1 MPHLLSPIP
10 EAAPAAVS
18 DMDPPY
24 RYNRLFKRFVLLT
37 LVCSVV
43 PLLLVGWRISHQY
56 QRSAETRVMAAFRNE
71 MQHHRKVIDL
81 FLKDHRS
88 KLELMAQTNSRQDFV
103 QPGRLRSIFD
113 LFNQDRLTLTDLG
126 VIDAEGNHLA
136 YVGPYDLLDKN
147 YAESHWFKMV
157 MEKGLYISDMFMG
170 FRREPHFIIAVKGN
184 DAIGPWIL
192 RATVD
197 TEGFR
202 ALVENVMIGRTGEI
216 FLVNREGVYQTTSR
230 YSGRIMENASMTV
243 GPVHP
248 GIQVR
253 QEASDAG
260 FNGERSVRQI
270 VSTAWLE
277 IPQWMLVVR
286 QDYAE
291 AFAAE
296 NRANLSVLVFL
307 LISAATIL
315 GVTILVTR
323 HMLNLVK
330 RRDVRAETLNRQLMQ
345 ASKMASIGELSVGV
359 AHEINNPLAIIS
371 TEREILIDASQK
383 ANGIDPSFRTQLD
396 NAMHQIDVQ
405 IQRCKRITHN
415 LLRFSR
421 RTESVIDT
429 VDINAFISEVIDLME
444 REARSSGIT
453 FFERLSAD
461 VPPILS
467 DLSQLQQVFL
477 NLITNAI
484 DAHEDKR
491 YGSVAIS
498 TTYLESEKIV
508 EIVVSDT
515 GCGMSQETLARVFDP
530 FFTTKPTGR
539 GTGLGLSICYS
550 IIKGLGG
557 RIHVKSVP
565 GQGTDFIIRLP
576 LRKSDS
582 TGNARPHAN
591 QMEQAA

>member
-1 MPHLLSPIP
+1 MPDLPANGSDP
-10 EAAPAAVS
+10 AGAAVS
-18 DMDPPY
+18 DNDQTY
-24 RYNRLFKRFVLLT
+24 RYKRLFKRFVLLT

-43 PLLLVGWRISHQY
+43 PLLLVGWVISHRY
-56 QRSAETRVMAAFRNE
+56 QHSAEARVMTAFRNE
-71 MQHHRKVIDL
+71 VQHHRKVIEL
-81 FLKDHRS
+81 FLKEHRA
-88 KLELMAQTNSRQDFV
+88 KLELIAQTQSRQDLIL
-103 QPGRLRSIFD
+103 PGRLRTVFD
-113 LFNQDRLTLTDLG
+113 LFNQEHWNLTDLG
-126 VIDAEGNHLA
+126 VIDGEGRHLA

-147 YAESHWFKMV
+147 YRATHWFGQV
-157 MEKGLYISDMFMG
+157 MEKGIFISDMFMG
-170 FRREPHFIIAVKGN
+170 FRREPHFIIAVRGD
-184 DAIGPWIL
+184 DAAGPWIL

-197 TEGFR
+197 TEAFR
-202 ALVENVMIGRTGEI
+202 ALVENVMIGRTGEV
-216 FLVNREGVYQTTSR
+216 FLVNRAGIYQTTSR
-230 YSGRIMENASMTV
+230 YSGRIMENAAMAV
-243 GPVHP
+243 GDAHP
-248 GIQVR
+248 GILVR
-253 QEASDAG
+253 QEAADAG
-260 FNGERSVRQI
+260 FNGERTVRQI
-270 VSTAWLE
+270 VATAWLDT
-277 IPQWMLVVR
+277 PPWMLVVR

-291 AFAAE
+291 AFAVE

-307 LISAATIL
+307 LVSAATIL
-315 GVTILVTR
+315 LVTILVTR

-330 RRDVRAETLNRQLMQ
+330 RRDAQAATLNRQLMQ

-371 TEREILIDASQK
+371 TEREILLDASQR
-383 ANGIDPSFRTQLD
+383 GDRLDPDFGAQLD
-396 NAMHQIDVQ
+396 DSMNQIDVQ

-421 RTESVIDT
+421 RTQSVIDT

-453 FFERLSAD
+453 FFERLSPE

-484 DAHEDKR
+484 DAHENKQ

-498 TTYLESEKIV
+498 STYLETDEAV

-515 GCGMSQETLARVFDP
+515 GCGMSEEVLSKVFDP
-530 FFTTKPTGR
+530 FFTTKPMGR

-557 RIHVKSVP
+557 QIQVRSVP
-565 GQGTDFIIRLP
+565 NQGTDFIIRLP
-576 LRKSDS
+576 VRSSDTQS
-582 TGNARPHAN
+582 DARRHET
-591 QMEQAA
+591 QVERAA

>member
-1 MPHLLSPIP
+1 MPNLPSHNP
-10 EAAPAAVS
+10 EATPAAVS
-18 DMDPPY
+18 DIDPQY
-24 RYNRLFKRFVLLT
+24 RYKRLFKRFVLLT
-37 LVCSVV
+37 LICSVV
-43 PLLLVGWRISHQY
+43 PLLLVGWIISNRY
-56 QRSAETRVMAAFRNE
+56 QRSAETRVMSAFRTE
-71 MQHHRKVIDL
+71 MQHHRKIIEL

-88 KLELMAQTNSRQDFV
+88 KLELIAQTNSRQNFV

-113 LFNQDRLTLTDLG
+113 LFNQERWTLTDLG

-147 YAESHWFKMV
+147 YAEAHWFKMV

-184 DAIGPWIL
+184 DANGPWIL

-197 TEGFR
+197 TEAFR

-216 FLVNREGVYQTTSR
+216 FLVNRDGVYQTTSR

-277 IPQWMLVVR
+277 TPQWMLVVR
-286 QDYAE
+286 QDYDE

-296 NRANLSVLVFL
+296 NRADLSVLIFL

-330 RRDVRAETLNRQLMQ
+330 RRDVQAETLNRQLMQ

-371 TEREILIDASQK
+371 TEREILIDAAQM
-383 ANGIDPSFRTQLD
+383 ANGIDPSFSTQLD
-396 NAMHQIDVQ
+396 DAMNQIDVQ

-421 RTESVIDT
+421 RTESIIDT

-453 FFERLSAD
+453 FFERLSPD

-484 DAHEDKR
+484 DAHEDKQ

-498 TTYLESEKIV
+498 STYLESEKTV

-515 GCGMSQETLARVFDP
+515 GCGMSKETLARVFDP
-530 FFTTKPTGR
+530 FFTTKPMGR

-557 RIHVKSVP
+557 QIEVKSVP
-565 GQGTDFIIRLP
+565 GQGTDFTIRLP

-582 TGNARPHAN
+582 TRHAIPHAN

>member
-216 FLVNREGVYQTTSR
+216 FLVNRAGVYQTTSR

-296 NRANLSVLVFL
+296 NRANLSVLIFL

-591 QMEQAA
+591 QMEQVA

>member
-1 MPHLLSPIP
+1 MLHVLSHMP
-10 EAAPAAVS
+10 EAETAVVS

-24 RYNRLFKRFVLLT
+24 RYKRLFKRFVFLT

-43 PLLLVGWRISHQY
+43 PLLLVGWIISNRY

-71 MQHHRKVIDL
+71 MQHHRKVIEL
-81 FLKDHRS
+81 FLKDYCS
-88 KLELMAQTNSRQDFV
+88 KLELMAQSNGRQDFL
-103 QPGRLRSIFD
+103 QPGRLRSLFD

-126 VIDAEGNHLA
+126 VIDADGNHLA
-136 YVGPYDLLDKN
+136 YAGPYDLLDKN
-147 YAESHWFKMV
+147 YAETHWFKMV

-170 FRREPHFIIAVKGN
+170 FRREPHFIIAVKGH

-216 FLVNREGVYQTTSR
+216 FLVNREGVFQTTSR
-230 YSGRIMENASMTV
+230 YSGRIMETASMTV
-243 GPVHP
+243 GPAHP

-277 IPQWMLVVR
+277 TPQWMLVVR

-323 HMLNLVK
+323 HMLDLVK
-330 RRDVRAETLNRQLMQ
+330 RRDVQAETLNRQLMQ

-383 ANGIDPSFRTQLD
+383 ANGMDPSFSTQLD
-396 NAMHQIDVQ
+396 KAMHQIDVQ

-453 FFERLSAD
+453 FFERLSPD

-467 DLSQLQQVFL
+467 DLSQLQQLFL

-484 DAHEDKR
+484 NAHEGKR

-498 TTYLESEKIV
+498 STYLESEKTV

-515 GCGMSQETLARVFDP
+515 GCGMSQETLVRVFDP
-530 FFTTKPTGR
+530 FFTTKPMGR

-550 IIKGLGG
+550 IVKGLGG
-557 RIHVKSVP
+557 QIDVKSVP
-565 GQGTDFIIRLP
+565 CQGTDFIIRLP
-576 LRKSDS
+576 LRKSDR
-582 TGNARPHAN
+582 TGNATPHAN
-591 QMEQAA
+591 QLEQAA

>member
-216 FLVNREGVYQTTSR
+216 FLVNRAGVYQTTSR

-296 NRANLSVLVFL
+296 NRANLSVLIFL

>member
-1 MPHLLSPIP
+1 MLHSLSHMP
-10 EAAPAAVS
+10 EAANAVVS

-24 RYNRLFKRFVLLT
+24 RYKRLFKRFVLLT

-43 PLLLVGWRISHQY
+43 PLLLVGWIISNRY

-71 MQHHRKVIDL
+71 MQHHRKVIEL

-88 KLELMAQTNSRQDFV
+88 KLELMAQSNGRQDFL
-103 QPGRLRSIFD
+103 QPGRLRSLFD

-126 VIDAEGNHLA
+126 VIDADGNHLA

-147 YAESHWFKMV
+147 YAETHWFKMV

-170 FRREPHFIIAVKGN
+170 FRREPHFIIAVKGH

-260 FNGERSVRQI
+260 FNGERRVRQI

-277 IPQWMLVVR
+277 TPQWMLVVR

-323 HMLNLVK
+323 HMLDLVK
-330 RRDVRAETLNRQLMQ
+330 RRDVQAETLNRQLMQ

-383 ANGIDPSFRTQLD
+383 ASGMDPSFSTQLD

-429 VDINAFISEVIDLME
+429 VYINAFISEVIDLME

-453 FFERLSAD
+453 FFERLSPD

-498 TTYLESEKIV
+498 STYLESEKTV

-515 GCGMSQETLARVFDP
+515 GCGMSQETLVRVFDP
-530 FFTTKPTGR
+530 FFTTKPMGR

-557 RIHVKSVP
+557 QIDVKSVP

-576 LRKSDS
+576 LRKSDR
-582 TGNARPHAN
+582 TGNTMPPAN
-591 QMEQAA
+591 QLEQAA